1 MFLLFMREKSLS
13 NLNCVTLKVLQ
24 KMTWV
29 TMLPLFMKEKAFTC
43 EICEKSLLLN
53 LTWGNMKLL
62 FIKIKCLSNVN
73 LDVLKT
79 WFEYS
84 YHICSWKRRP
94 WIFQLCYFPKEW
106 YEITCI
112 FQGLRRMKERVGNWP
127 PNFLKILL
135 ILNQKRDFDNQFS
148 GFATY
153 RDLVLVY
160 MYCMWWQ

>member
-106 YEITCI
+106 YEMTCI
-112 FQGLRRMKERVGNWP
+112 FQGLWSLKERVGN
-127 PNFLKILL
+127 
-135 ILNQKRDFDNQFS
+135 S
-148 GFATY
+148 GPD
-153 RDLVLVY
+153 RH
-160 MYCMWWQ
+160 